1 MKTHNIKRSTTKF
14 LKKTLLRLAGK
25 IIEITALFA
34 IGSAFGL
41 KLVRY

>member
-1 MKTHNIKRSTTKF
+1 MQTHEIKQHTAEF
-14 LKKTLLRLAGK
+14 LKKTFLHLIGK